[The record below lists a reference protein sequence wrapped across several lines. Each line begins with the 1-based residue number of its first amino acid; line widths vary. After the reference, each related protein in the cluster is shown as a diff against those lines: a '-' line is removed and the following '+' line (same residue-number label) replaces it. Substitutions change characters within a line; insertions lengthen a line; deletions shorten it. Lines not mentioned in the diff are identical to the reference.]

1 MAISRMDMERQMRN
15 MGGIMGLEDQR
26 QGYFLGKLVKKVKK
40 GVKKVVK
47 SPLGKLALG
56 AAALKFGGP
65 GLAKLLGRP
74 ATGFLSG
81 QFTGQGG
88 IFNAARGLFDQGN
101 LLAGLVRDPETGKF
115 SLGRAAL
122 SGLGAASIAAP
133 FFMGG
138 DDEEVDE
145 GTPFTDPQADIED
158 IRSQAKAYYSDPT
171 QSALYFMPPKGAVQS
186 SFYADGG
193 LASLRPGYAGG
204 QLVGPSGDG
213 SRPGYAG
220 ESDIGILDVIKS
232 LPSAVGQIF
241 SGETESMLGDNQEEK
256 NKFMIQDMFPDIDK
270 ETLSMIVD
278 MKNRGAGVDE
288 ISTITGQD
296 PSTITNMLSILNMK
310 AYGGRIGYRIGGGVL
325 QKAGQM
331 FKAGVGKVK
340 SLFDD
345 ADISVQIRDEDVATD
360 AGLQAQAVGQD
371 VFITP
376 KSKKAVQVIDGL
388 IDEGYD
394 ITKDA
399 DGDYAIN
406 ALDEGALDLITQRL
420 RIGSKGADEFI
431 DAQDYYYKGD
441 TGMMDEESKMIYD
454 ALRNRKADGGI
465 MDLGGLEK
473 DYREGGFVPLGA
485 EERADDVPARLSKNE
500 FVFTADAVRN
510 AGQGDIDRGA
520 EVMQNMMDNLE
531 SGGTISEESQ
541 GLENP
546 AQSMFDQAQQ
556 LESRIE

>member
-1 MAISRMDMERQMRN
+1 MAISRMNMERQMRN

-26 QGYFLGKLVKKVKK
+26 QGYFLGKLVKKITKPI
-40 GVKKVVK
+40 KKVIK
-47 SPLGKLALG
+47 SPLGKMALAG
-56 AAALKFGGP
+56 AALYGLGGAKFLGGSGMFSGGQ
-65 GLAKLLGRP
+65 GLARFANLKNLFLPAASNISGKDGLLRALAYNKDG
-74 ATGFLSG
+74 T
-81 QFTGQGG
+81 
-88 IFNAARGLFDQGN
+88 FN
-101 LLAGLVRDPETGKF
+101 
-115 SLGRAAL
+115 LGRAAL
-122 SGLGAASIAAP
+122 SGLGAASLAAP

-138 DDEEVDE
+138 DEEEEDT
-145 GTPFTDPQADIED
+145 GTPFGMPQPDIED

-171 QSALYFMPPKGAVQS
+171 NSALYFMPPKAAVQR
-186 SFYADGG
+186 SFYAAGGG
-193 LASLRPGYAGG
+193 LASIPR
-204 QLVGPSGDG
+204 D
-213 SRPGYAG
+213 
-220 ESDIGILDVIKS
+220 
-232 LPSAVGQIF
+232 
-241 SGETESMLGDNQEEK
+241 
-256 NKFMIQDMFPDIDK
+256 
-270 ETLSMIVD
+270 
-278 MKNRGAGVDE
+278 
-288 ISTITGQD
+288 
-296 PSTITNMLSILNMK
+296 
-310 AYGGRIGYRIGGGVL
+310 GYRIGGGVL

-331 FKAGVGKVK
+331 IKSGVGKVK

-345 ADISVQIRDEDVATD
+345 ADISVQIRDDDVMTD

-399 DGDYAIN
+399 DGEYIIN
-406 ALDEGALDLITQRL
+406 SVDEGALDLIAQRL

-431 DAQDYYYKGD
+431 EGQDYMG
-441 TGMMDEESKMIYD
+441 GPLDEESKMIYD

-465 MDLGGLEK
+465 MDLGGMEK

-541 GLENP
+541 GEENP

-556 LESRIE
+556 LESRIA

>member
-1 MAISRMDMERQMRN
+1 MAISRMNMERQMRN

-26 QGYFLGKLVKKVKK
+26 QGYFLGKLVKKIGK

-47 SPLGKLALG
+47 SPLGKAALL
-56 AAALKFGGP
+56 AAAGYGLGGAKFLGGK
-65 GLAKLLGRP
+65 GIFAGGQGLGRFSNLKNLF
-74 ATGFLSG
+74 AADTG
-81 QFTGQGG
+81 
-88 IFNAARGLFDQGN
+88 
-101 LLAGLVRDPETGKF
+101 LLRGLVRNPETGKF

-138 DDEEVDE
+138 EEEEDT
-145 GTPFTDPQADIED
+145 GTPFGMAQPDIED
-158 IRSQAKAYYSDPT
+158 IRGQAKAYYSDPT
-171 QSALYFMPPKGAVQS
+171 NSALYFMPPKSAVRS
-186 SFYADGG
+186 SFYAADGG
-193 LASLRPGYAGG
+193 LASLRP
-204 QLVGPSGDG
+204 
-213 SRPGYAG
+213 
-220 ESDIGILDVIKS
+220 
-232 LPSAVGQIF
+232 
-241 SGETESMLGDNQEEK
+241 
-256 NKFMIQDMFPDIDK
+256 
-270 ETLSMIVD
+270 
-278 MKNRGAGVDE
+278 
-288 ISTITGQD
+288 
-296 PSTITNMLSILNMK
+296 
-310 AYGGRIGYRIGGGVL
+310 GYRIGGGVL

-331 FKAGVGKVK
+331 IKSGVGKVK

-345 ADISVQIRDEDVATD
+345 ADISVQIRDDDVMTD

-376 KSKKAVQVIDGL
+376 KSSKAVQVIDGL

-394 ITKDA
+394 IAKA
-399 DGDYAIN
+399 EDGSYTIN

-454 ALRNRKADGGI
+454 ALRNRKADGGL

-485 EERADDVPARLSKNE
+485 KERADDVPARLSKNE

-510 AGQGDIDRGA
+510 AGQGDIDQGA

-541 GLENP
+541 GIENP